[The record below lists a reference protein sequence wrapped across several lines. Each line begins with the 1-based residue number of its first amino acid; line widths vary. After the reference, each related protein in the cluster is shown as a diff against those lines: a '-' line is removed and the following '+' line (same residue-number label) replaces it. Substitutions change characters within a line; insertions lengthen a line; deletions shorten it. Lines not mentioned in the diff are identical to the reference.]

1 MSSRVK
7 SYLVIGCSVVA
18 GVAIGILSTSAW
30 QHQRSISLAETRLQG
45 GLFRHID
52 GIIEIQDETQR
63 TEVKTALRRAEQS
76 FMRHR
81 KRMADSLALDHQI
94 LIDDLKQIL
103 RTDQWEEVEIYLER
117 GKKRGMRANGRKRL
131 RHMRRDSSRHRS
143 QNTSLE

>member
-7 SYLVIGCSVVA
+7 SYLIIGCSVIA

-81 KRMADSLALDHQI
+81 KRMADSLAVDHQI

-103 RTDQWEEVEIYLER
+103 RTDQWEEVEIYLEQGNKTR
-117 GKKRGMRANGRKRL
+117 YARKWQKTPAPYA
-131 RHMRRDSSRHRS
+131 RDSSRHRS